1 MSTTD
6 YVLNG
11 VLVALVL
18 LQVRGRRLTTWML
31 LRPIGIVAV
40 IASLYLHG
48 VPTQGN
54 DLVLVLLGAAA
65 GTLLGACCGLATAVF
80 RDKADA
86 IVVKAGILA
95 AVLWIAGVGSRIA
108 FSLYTQHGG
117 DPAVT
122 RFSITNHITSTEA
135 WVACLVLMAVMEVL
149 SRTAVLALRLRS
161 VRQNVQAPAQ
171 VAPQPELTR
180 SMMGLDGRWS

>member
-1 MSTTD
+1 
-6 YVLNG
+6 
-11 VLVALVL
+11 
-18 LQVRGRRLTTWML
+18 ML

-40 IASLYLHG
+40 IASFYLHAI
-48 VPTQGN
+48 PTQGN
-54 DLVLVLLGAAA
+54 DLALALMGAAA

-80 RDKADA
+80 RDNAGA

-95 AVLWIAGVGSRIA
+95 ALLWIGGVGSRIA

-117 DPAVT
+117 GPAVT
-122 RFSITNHITSTEA
+122 RFSITNHITSTQA

-161 VRQNVQAPAQ
+161 VRQSPQASAQ
-171 VAPQPELTR
+171 VAQPELTR